1 MSIQVNTGASA
12 VNWESLLSKIGNV
25 TKTTNN
31 EGKELITL
39 TMKDGNS
46 MRTLTFGIPD
56 DLDQPEKVDDDA
68 IAALCTKLAANKDVF
83 NISDADIEMVR
94 KGLTSALAEINK
106 AASAPGSSQGKSVMF
121 DIYKMMA
128 LLVEVAQKQRDAA
141 RQQRLAESSMIQ
153 TSILAQASQQ
163 RTAAITSMIASFACC
178 AVQVGLSLY
187 MLGKQGGAYS
197 DQASSLKTSGV
208 ESARQNLQMTKVAD
222 TPANATKQLADVRA
236 EVGQKV
242 SGVEG
247 KTVAQNVQDG
257 FADSRNALQRLDSA
271 KAELQ
276 SNGEKLQMY
285 EVLKNNAGD
294 IKSTDL
300 PEEGAIKNAYAKY
313 EAYLKKVE
321 EMMPEGDKAANLKLM
336 DDFVRMKQNFSNL
349 SPQDKAW
356 VMDMQM
362 KWPGAKDIGDLTSAE
377 LKANINTAYEGMF
390 TELKTAIKNAPDQ
403 IETLRL
409 QYRTAVKS
417 DLQRF
422 ESEYNSALHDKA
434 ELKPDA
440 TKAEI
445 DAADKKLAQA
455 ADNLKLARATA
466 ADKLAAKDITT
477 PKERALDIE
486 TAHTTVKRAHEVRN
500 EDAKFLEA
508 TRDIQKFEAYNN
520 IVYAIGNVAQNIVQN
535 INALIQA
542 NATEKNAQQQKS
554 QEELDQT
561 KDLFSQAQELINQI
575 VQLMQAISSAESQ
588 SIRDAIQA

>member
-1 MSIQVNTGASA
+1 MSIQVNGNTPA
-12 VNWESLLSKIGNV
+12 VNWETLLGKLGDV
-25 TKTTNN
+25 QKTTGTD
-31 EGKELITL
+31 GKESVTL
-39 TMKDGNS
+39 TMQVGGESKVF
-46 MRTLTFGIPD
+46 TFGVPD
-56 DLDQPEKVDDDA
+56 DLELPEIVDQSA
-68 IAALCTKLAANKDVF
+68 IDSLCQKLLDGKDVF
-83 NISDADIEMVR
+83 KLSDEEVAAFKEALTTTL
-94 KGLTSALAEINK
+94 GALTSNID
-106 AASAPGSSQGKSVMF
+106 PSSKSVMF
-121 DIYKMMA
+121 DLYRLMA

-163 RTAAITSMIASFACC
+163 RTAAVTSMIASFACC

-208 ESARQNLQMTKVAD
+208 ESARQNLQMAKVAD

-236 EVGQKV
+236 EVGQKP
-242 SGVEG
+242 SGIEG

-313 EAYLKKVE
+313 EAYLKKVD

-377 LKANINTAYEGMF
+377 LKANINTAYENRIA
-390 TELKTAIKNAPDQ
+390 ELKTAIKNAPDQ

-445 DAADKKLAQA
+445 DAVDKKLAQA

-520 IVYAIGNVAQNIVQN
+520 IVYAIGNVAHNIVQN